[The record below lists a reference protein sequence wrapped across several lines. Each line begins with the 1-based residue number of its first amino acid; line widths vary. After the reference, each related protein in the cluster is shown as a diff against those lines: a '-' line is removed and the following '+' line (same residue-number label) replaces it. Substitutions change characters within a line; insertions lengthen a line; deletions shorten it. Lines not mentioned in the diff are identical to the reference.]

1 LVEFNRLI
9 INHKTLKIFPIAFI
23 IALSLSCGKSAYNNP
38 TLPLAT
44 QTGANTMGAY
54 INGKLWLAQPCLQCI
69 NGGSGLRPSYSTT
82 YSTFNLLGECE
93 NPNALNAEIL
103 LNIENLK
110 TVGTYTLSDQ
120 YTGNESYGGVD
131 AGSISPYGYQT
142 NQVSLGTVTITR
154 LDTVKHIVSGVFS
167 MKAQIDTSKN
177 SGPVITVTDGR
188 FDVTY

>member
-1 LVEFNRLI
+1 MVGFNQLI
-9 INHKTLKIFPIAFI
+9 LNHKTLKIPPILFI
-23 IALSLSCGKSAYNNP
+23 IVLSLSCGKSAYDNP
-38 TLPLAT
+38 ALPAAT

-54 INGKLWLAQPCLQCI
+54 INGKLWLAQPCLQCV
-69 NGGSGLRPSYSTT
+69 NAGSGLRPFYST

-120 YTGNESYGGVD
+120 YKGNESYGGVD

-177 SGPVITVTDGR
+177 AGPVFTVTDGR